1 MDRRGFLKSLGFIA
15 GGLAFGGVK
24 AVKGVAK
31 AAIAEKPKVDF
42 PIITK
47 VDFPFEREL
56 VPVQPMEKPIGKL
69 FFFNPL
75 DADRVLT
82 NILSNDIAENIDKEI
97 LKNIKFEKH
106 YAN

>member
-1 MDRRGFLKSLGFIA
+1 MDRRQFIRALGFIT

-24 AVKGVAK
+24 AVKCVAK
-31 AAIAEKPKVDF
+31 AEIAEKPKVDF

-56 VPVQPMEKPIGKL
+56 VPVQPMAKPIGKL
-69 FFFNPL
+69 FYFNPL
-75 DADRVLT
+75 DADRELT
-82 NILSNDIAENIDKEI
+82 NILSNDIAENIDKKI
-97 LKNIKFEKH
+97 LKNIKFEMH